1 MFCKVKATL
10 NNRPITT
17 VSSDPRDLN
26 PLTPNHVLLI
36 RSTGNMPMSVQD
48 ENPLKKRWRQVEY
61 LTNIFWKR
69 WTTEYITHLQLRT
82 KWKKDSENLKIGDVV
97 LFRDSSVPR
106 NEWLLGRVIKTL
118 KGKDGKVRNVGL
130 QTKDGRQL
138 RPVANLCLLEAVQD

>member
-1 MFCKVKATL
+1 
-10 NNRPITT
+10 
-17 VSSDPRDLN
+17 
-26 PLTPNHVLLI
+26 
-36 RSTGNMPMSVQD
+36 MSVQD